1 MEIAYKTLGVSP
13 KASLET
19 IRRKY
24 KLLAKEMHPDKGGS
38 EEIFTLI
45 QQSYC
50 AILKNFKKMQIDQD
64 HNELK
69 AAYSRQ
75 SDVYK
80 PQVNPSPTDL
90 SEKELFHRMFE
101 EYRTPSIMD
110 VGYGTTMT
118 KSSDTREDI
127 NIKNTMKTFTIDK
140 FNTKFN
146 KLPTSNSKHVSKKVD
161 VEPYH
166 VPRTLTFTTLGET
179 GVKDFSGN
187 NDDKKSLHYTD
198 YQKAHSTTRLVDPR
212 STQGIETS
220 PVSLHEAKKKREKT
234 DLTFTK
240 EELDLYNRRVQASKR
255 KEERR
260 QKMLEKQDEMIG
272 TNYSK
277 ARQIIQEYRA
287 SNRLS

>member
-1 MEIAYKTLGVSP
+1 
-13 KASLET
+13 
-19 IRRKY
+19 
-24 KLLAKEMHPDKGGS
+24 
-38 EEIFTLI
+38 
-45 QQSYC
+45 
-50 AILKNFKKMQIDQD
+50 
-64 HNELK
+64 
-69 AAYSRQ
+69 
-75 SDVYK
+75 
-80 PQVNPSPTDL
+80 
-90 SEKELFHRMFE
+90 
-101 EYRTPSIMD
+101 
-110 VGYGTTMT
+110 
-118 KSSDTREDI
+118 
-127 NIKNTMKTFTIDK
+127 MKTFTIDK